1 MDRIQVVTNAE
12 PFDCSICMSDC
23 TVGEG
28 IMLRECLHVFCKDC
42 LMHLVVHSSECIV
55 KCPFV
60 NDKLSG
66 CDGFVQER
74 EIRGILSEDQYQ
86 LYIQRM
92 LVLSMNMVPNSFACR
107 TVNCKGFWIVEPND
121 LTFIC
126 ILCNFENCLKCK
138 VRSFADWRNLGN
150 LWHFH
155 RQSIR
160 VLRAVSSMKYALV
173 QWNNHKSTSKV

>member
-1 MDRIQVVTNAE
+1 MDRMQVVTNAE
-12 PFDCSICMSDC
+12 CFDCSICMSSC
-23 TVGEG
+23 MVGEG
-28 IMLRECLHVFCKDC
+28 VMLRECLHVFCKDC
-42 LMHLVVHSSECIV
+42 LMHLVEHSSGCIV

-60 NDKLSG
+60 NDQLSG

-121 LTFIC
+121 MTFIC
-126 ILCNFENCLKCK
+126 NVCNFENCLKCK
-138 VRSFADWRNLGN
+138 VRFFVEFEPIWVLIFGIFTGN
-150 LWHFH
+150 PYGSYV
-155 RQSIR
+155 RSVR
-160 VLRAVSSMKYALV
+160 
-173 QWNNHKSTSKV
+173 